1 MWDNHAVLR
10 AVANLLLT
18 ASLLMLLYAGGY
30 WLTHSPLFPV
40 KRIHIAGQVAKVTPV
55 QLKYIAQN
63 ELTGTFFTLDINKTR
78 HAFEKLPWVNQVQVR
93 RAWPDRL
100 DITVSEHVAL
110 ARWGDQGLI
119 STTGRWF
126 DAASDQPLPVMYGP
140 AASEKEM
147 MQALQAFR
155 QRLQP
160 ARLQPVRLWLSER
173 RAWRMEL
180 DNGVTLELGRG
191 PVAERLTRFVD
202 HWSHSLA
209 TLPYRITY
217 VDLRYPTGFA
227 VRMPDYKAPPTAT
240 NKL

>member
-40 KRIHIAGQVAKVTPV
+40 KRIHIAGQVAKVAPV
-55 QLKYIAQN
+55 KLKYIAQN
-63 ELTGTFFTLDINKTR
+63 ELTGTVFTLDINKTR
-78 HAFEKLPWVNQVQVR
+78 HAFEKLPWVSQVQVR

-100 DITVSEHVAL
+100 DITVSEHIAL

-119 STTGRWF
+119 STEGRWF

-147 MQALQAFR
+147 TQALQQFR

-160 ARLQPVRLWLSER
+160 ARLQPLRLWLSER
-173 RAWRMEL
+173 KAWRMEL

-202 HWSHSLA
+202 HWPRSLA

-217 VDLRYPTGFA
+217 VDLRYPNGFA